1 MQAYYSLAA
10 HSLDRAT
17 LSRSMAHGCPTA
29 IPAVVIGR
37 FALSEALHGKGLGGE
52 LLADALHRVVA
63 ATQLVAA
70 RFVVVDAVD
79 ARAMAFYEHFGFR
92 RIPDAMRLV
101 RKMSAVAADLQA

>member
-1 MQAYYSLAA
+1 
-10 HSLDRAT
+10 
-17 LSRSMAHGCPTA
+17 
-29 IPAVVIGR
+29 VVIGR

-70 RFVVVDAVD
+70 RFVVVDAID

-92 RIPDAMRLV
+92 HIPDAMRLV
-101 RKMSAVAADLQA
+101 RKMSSVAADLQA